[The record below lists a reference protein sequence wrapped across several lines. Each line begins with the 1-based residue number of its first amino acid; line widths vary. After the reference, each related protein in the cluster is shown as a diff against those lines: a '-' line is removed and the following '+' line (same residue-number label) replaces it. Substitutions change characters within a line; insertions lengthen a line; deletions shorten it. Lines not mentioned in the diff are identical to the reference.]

1 MTPFQQKQL
10 DLMRQMETA
19 LATGAPA
26 STIVPM
32 QADYQ
37 NDPQIA
43 LTIISRVPKD
53 IAETIQTQLIEPL
66 RAIEP
71 EFFYY
76 PNDALHVT
84 IQNVRVIHDPP
95 RFTASDVAKVDGLLK
110 TLVPKTAPFPFIFA
124 GLLSMPTSV
133 SIIAL
138 VSPEY
143 DQFIRRLR
151 KSLTDAG
158 VPDDKTYFTD
168 EAVFANTTICRYTH
182 APSEKFTDMLTKNKD
197 MHAGQFAPDKVSLVR
212 MNAVASPAKT
222 TVLGEYQFAQI

>member
-1 MTPFQQKQL
+1 MTPFQQKQI
-10 DLMRQMETA
+10 DLMRQMEAA
-19 LATGAPA
+19 LAAGAPA
-26 STIVPM
+26 STIVPI
-32 QADYQ
+32 QTDYH

-53 IAETIQTQLIEPL
+53 IAKTIQTQLIAPL

-76 PNDALHVT
+76 PDEALHVT
-84 IQNVRVIHDPP
+84 VQNVRVIHDPP
-95 RFTASDVAKVDGLLK
+95 RFTASDVAKVDALLA
-110 TLVPKTAPFPFIFA
+110 TLVPKTRRFPFIYA
-124 GLLSMPTSV
+124 GLLSMPTST
-133 SIIAL
+133 SLIAL

-151 KSLTDAG
+151 KSLAEAG
-158 VPDDKTYFTD
+158 IPDDKTYFTD
-168 EAVFANTTICRYTH
+168 AAIFANTTICRYTH
-182 APSEKFTDMLTKNKD
+182 TPSKKFTDTLAKYKD
-197 MHAGQFAPDKVSLVR
+197 IRAGQFAPEKATLVS